1 MRDFSN
7 ESISSA
13 FAVAGLLPTMSPV
26 VMAAAPVVNCWII
39 SLRCMDNGTV
49 DDFEGDVLVVDGGGG
64 ANADAES
71 ISATATTAMQQTLLF
86 MNMVSY

>member
-1 MRDFSN
+1 
-7 ESISSA
+7 
-13 FAVAGLLPTMSPV
+13 
-26 VMAAAPVVNCWII
+26 
-39 SLRCMDNGTV
+39 MDNGTV